1 MATAKKKRLVIPY
14 INDIYF
20 LRPSQTFHAPISLST
35 SKKKEMG
42 PKNIILAIFIIAI
55 TIIVLISTVS
65 VSNSETETHMQ
76 TQTLVTKEP
85 LRVSRFLAQN
95 EKRGHRNPNAADHCN
110 KNEEICKSQGSSNST
125 MACCSNKCV
134 DVAYD
139 NDNCG
144 ACNNQC
150 KFTQTCCGGECV
162 YLAYDKRHC
171 GECNH
176 RCLVGDVC
184 VYGLCNYA

>member
-1 MATAKKKRLVIPY
+1 
-14 INDIYF
+14 
-20 LRPSQTFHAPISLST
+20 
-35 SKKKEMG
+35 MG
-42 PKNIILAIFIIAI
+42 LKNIILAVFLIAI
-55 TIIVLISTVS
+55 TITALISTVS
-65 VSNSETETHMQ
+65 VSNKATETHMQ
-76 TQTLVTKEP
+76 AQTLVAKEP
-85 LRVSRFLAQN
+85 PRVSRFLAQN
-95 EKRGHRNPNAADHCN
+95 AKNGRRNAKATDHCN

-176 RCLVGDVC
+176 RCLVGNVC

>member
-1 MATAKKKRLVIPY
+1 
-14 INDIYF
+14 
-20 LRPSQTFHAPISLST
+20 
-35 SKKKEMG
+35 MG
-42 PKNIILAIFIIAI
+42 LKNIILAIFLIAT
-55 TIIVLISTVS
+55 TIILLISTAS
-65 VSNSETETHMQ
+65 VSNNETESTHMQ
-76 TQTLVTKEP
+76 TLVITKEP
-85 LRVSRFLAQN
+85 HRVSRFLAQN
-95 EKRGHRNPNAADHCN
+95 AKNGRRNAKAADHCN
-110 KNEEICKSQGSSNST
+110 KNEEICKSQGTYNNST

-144 ACNNQC
+144 ACKNQC

-176 RCLVGDVC
+176 RCLVGELC

>member
-1 MATAKKKRLVIPY
+1 M
-14 INDIYF
+14 
-20 LRPSQTFHAPISLST
+20 
-35 SKKKEMG
+35 MG
-42 PKNIILAIFIIAI
+42 LKNIILAIFIIAI
-55 TIIVLISTVS
+55 TIIVLISTLS
-65 VSNSETETHMQ
+65 VSNNQKETHMHR
-76 TQTLVTKEP
+76 QTLLSKEP
-85 LRVSRFLAQN
+85 HRVSRFLAQN
-95 EKRGHRNPNAADHCN
+95 AKNGRNANAADHCN
-110 KNEEICKSQGSSNST
+110 KNEEICKSQGSANST
-125 MACCSNKCV
+125 MACCSNKCL

-144 ACNNQC
+144 ACKNQC

-176 RCLVGDVC
+176 RCLVGDFC